1 MTGRDLESRYRRLL
15 TVYPWEHRRRYE
27 EEMLGVLLEDAR
39 PDQRHPDIGD
49 MTNLVLAGLRT
60 RLGWTARG
68 LADRAWHDAAAV
80 TGLLAALTLLAL
92 NGHALVS
99 KMELDRGPMAYPFG
113 SGDGVEALDWLPIG
127 VWAAV
132 CVAVLAGLPRPAVA
146 LGWAALVVEIA
157 LFPAQYSTDPVP
169 VVSGLWQLVLGLVA
183 AIALTVPA
191 PRRRALAVLGTRRLL
206 TIIFALAA
214 IVAVFL
220 VNRLASSQLATDG
233 SPYHVFPLHDNK
245 IARRELELVGGSTG
259 QVLFYLALLL
269 AAGLTVLI
277 AVATVD
283 GPVRRRIAVLSAPV
297 VTLVMLVNQT
307 LDGWAVSNMNMG
319 HPIYLVPAQWAAL
332 ATVPLLTFA
341 IALLLLRRRE
351 QTLRMVALG
360 RTADRKSPTP

>member
-1 MTGRDLESRYRRLL
+1 M
-15 TVYPWEHRRRYE
+15 
-27 EEMLGVLLEDAR
+27 
-39 PDQRHPDIGD
+39 
-49 MTNLVLAGLRT
+49 
-60 RLGWTARG
+60 
-68 LADRAWHDAAAV
+68 
-80 TGLLAALTLLAL
+80 
-92 NGHALVS
+92 
-99 KMELDRGPMAYPFG
+99 
-113 SGDGVEALDWLPIG
+113 
-127 VWAAV
+127 
-132 CVAVLAGLPRPAVA
+132 
-146 LGWAALVVEIA
+146 
-157 LFPAQYSTDPVP
+157 
-169 VVSGLWQLVLGLVA
+169 
-183 AIALTVPA
+183 
-191 PRRRALAVLGTRRLL
+191 LGTRRLL

-360 RTADRKSPTP
+360 RTADRKSPPPKPPRAQGRALIPRMSANPTRDYHSFSVLVGILGWRLGEGGEDLGGEGV